1 MQLYNMMVYFMIYS
15 FIGWLYESTVCSIP
29 KYKKI
34 TNRGFLFGPY
44 LPIYGIGAVT
54 NILILQ
60 NIENIFAIFTIA
72 VLTSTILEYVTAFV
86 LENLFKQKWWDYSQF
101 PLNVH
106 GRISF
111 YASFVFGGAVTLL
124 IKVVHPLVSYYIMLC
139 NNDMIFVASSSIII
153 VIGIDLLFTFMSL
166 DFHRQ
171 EIMLKIGHVNRKTK
185 DLIIAKFVA

>member
-1 MQLYNMMVYFMIYS
+1 MIVYFIIYS

-29 KYKKI
+29 KYKTVI
-34 TNRGFLFGPY
+34 NRGFLYGPY
-44 LPIYGIGAVT
+44 LPIYGIGAVI

-60 NIENIFAIFTIA
+60 NIENVFAIFTIA
-72 VLTSTILEYVTAFV
+72 VLASTILEYVTAFV
-86 LENLFKQKWWDYSQF
+86 LENLFKQRWWDYSQF
-101 PLNVH
+101 PFNVH
-106 GRISF
+106 GRICF

-139 NNDMIFVASSSIII
+139 NHDMIFMASSSI
-153 VIGIDLLFTFMSL
+153 VIGIGIDILFSIMSL

-171 EIMLKIGHVNRKTK
+171 EIMLKISHVNRKTK